1 MRKEIAEE
9 KPAEDRYLFT
19 SQKRRLAGP
28 KNAARKSFP
37 FGARKEKFTRHNE
50 KNLASLFPKTRTA

>member
-1 MRKEIAEE
+1 MRIATFSRA
-9 KPAEDRYLFT
+9 K
-19 SQKRRLAGP
+19 KRRLAGP

-50 KNLASLFPKTRTA
+50 KNLASLFPKTRTVTCTEKS